1 MKKLL
6 YITANTKPE
15 ALSVSK
21 TVGRSF
27 VKEFL
32 SKNADYMVEELD
44 LYNENIPEVNHRI
57 FKGRAELVSGNDYN
71 TLSDEDKKVVDRIND
86 LCNQFLSADTYVIAA
101 PMWSVSYPAKL
112 KSYLDCIIINNR
124 LIKISEK
131 EVTGLLDDKD
141 RNMVYVQSSAA
152 VYPKIFNSKF
162 NHAIDYFRDVFKFL
176 GINKFE
182 YILVEGTSDP
192 SIGKAKAIGN
202 AENNIRS
209 IVNKF
214 TEKTP
219 LMSKI

>member
-15 ALSVSK
+15 SLSVSK

-44 LYNENIPEVNHRI
+44 LYNENIPEINHRI

-71 TLSDEDKKVVDRIND
+71 TLSDEDKKIVDRINE

-101 PMWSVSYPAKL
+101 PMWSVSYPARL
-112 KSYLDCIIINNR
+112 KSYLDCIIINSR
-124 LIKISEK
+124 LIKISEEDIK
-131 EVTGLLDDKD
+131 GLLDDKK
-141 RNMVYVQSSAA
+141 RNMVYIQSSAA

-176 GINKFE
+176 GVNKFD
-182 YILVEGTSDP
+182 YILVEGTEDS
-192 SIGKAKAIGN
+192 SVGKAKAIGN
-202 AENNIRS
+202 VQNNIKS
-209 IVNKF
+209 VVNKF
-214 TEKTP
+214 TENIP
-219 LMSKI
+219 LMDRM